1 MNFKLIKIIA
11 LATSSVLCTAAFAH
25 DITQTGGT
33 AYSTFA
39 SFSAGFAH
47 PFSGLDHLA
56 AMLAVGLWSAL
67 TARRAGSDLLW
78 APAGF
83 MVLLFAGALAGLTG
97 SSIATAAVEPMIAAS
112 LLVTGLLVLTR
123 WRLPGLMAAALVGVF
138 AIFHGLAHGQELAGH
153 STAGATLAGMMMAT
167 AVLHSAGIGIGWAL
181 RQTNQWP
188 SRAAGASVVVLGL
201 ALLARL
207 A

>member
-1 MNFKLIKIIA
+1 MNAKLIKIAA
-11 LATSSVLCTAAFAH
+11 LAASAGLSGAAFAH
-25 DITQTGGT
+25 TITPTGNT
-33 AYSTFA
+33 AFS
-39 SFSAGFAH
+39 SLSAGFAH

-78 APAGF
+78 APLGF
-83 MVLLFAGALAGLTG
+83 MTLLWVGALMGLDG
-97 SSIATAAVEPMIAAS
+97 KHLASAAIEPMIAAS

-123 WRLPGLMAAALVGVF
+123 WRLPGLMAALLVCIF
-138 AIFHGLAHGQELAGH
+138 AVFHGLAHGQELAGQ
-153 STAGATLAGMMMAT
+153 SAAWATLAGMMLAT
-167 AVLHSAGIGIGWAL
+167 AVLHSAGIGLGWAL

-188 SRAAGASVVVLGL
+188 SRVAGASVAVLGL
-201 ALLARL
+201 TLLTRL

>member
-1 MNFKLIKIIA
+1 MNSKLIKIA
-11 LATSSVLCTAAFAH
+11 VLTASTGLSCTAFAH
-25 DITQTGGT
+25 TITPTGST
-33 AYSTFA
+33 AFS
-39 SFSAGFAH
+39 SFFAGFAH

-83 MVLLFAGALAGLTG
+83 MALLLVGAVAGMSG
-97 SSIATAAVEPMIAAS
+97 SAITTDAVEPMIAAS

-138 AIFHGLAHGQELAGH
+138 AVFHGLAHGQELAGH
-153 STAGATLAGMMMAT
+153 SAAWATLAGMMAAT
-167 AVLHSAGIGIGWAL
+167 AVLHSAGMGIGWAL
-181 RQTNQWP
+181 RQTSQWP
-188 SRAAGASVVVLGL
+188 SRAAGASVALLGL
-201 ALLARL
+201 TLLARL

>member
-1 MNFKLIKIIA
+1 MKSKLIKIVA
-11 LATSSVLCTAAFAH
+11 LATSAGLSGVAFAH
-25 DITQTGGT
+25 TITQTGST
-33 AYSTFA
+33 AFS
-39 SFSAGFAH
+39 SFSACFAH

-138 AIFHGLAHGQELAGH
+138 AVFHGLAHGQELAGH
-153 STAGATLAGMMMAT
+153 SAAGATLAGMMLAT
-167 AVLHSAGIGIGWAL
+167 AMLHSAGIGIGWAL

-188 SRAAGASVVVLGL
+188 SRAAGASVAVLGL
-201 ALLARL
+201 TLLARL

>member
-1 MNFKLIKIIA
+1 MNSKLIKIA
-11 LATSSVLCTAAFAH
+11 VLAASAGLSSAAFAH
-25 DITQTGGT
+25 TITQTGST
-33 AYSTFA
+33 AFS

-97 SSIATAAVEPMIAAS
+97 SHIATAAVEPMIAAS

-123 WRLPGLMAAALVGVF
+123 WRLPGLLAAALVGVF
-138 AIFHGLAHGQELAGH
+138 AVFHGLAHGQELAGH
-153 STAGATLAGMMMAT
+153 SAAWATLAGMMVAT
-167 AVLHSAGIGIGWAL
+167 AVLHSAGIGMGWAL
-181 RQTNQWP
+181 RQTSQWP

-201 ALLARL
+201 TLLARL